1 MKHKKKLM
9 IIILLVFMISCD
21 SMIIEDKKEF
31 EAYDDELIEQIQ
43 NASNKIEIEYNDL
56 PINAISTIENSYST
70 DTFLS
75 ELHASQLGYELTYN
89 DIDTEQSTL
98 KKIYF
103 NLEGRKLISR
113 RDKEKRDWKCFDL
126 VFLL

>member
-43 NASNKIEIEYNDL
+43 NASNKIEIEYL
-56 PINAISTIENSYST
+56 
-70 DTFLS
+70 F
-75 ELHASQLGYELTYN
+75 YN
-89 DIDTEQSTL
+89 
-98 KKIYF
+98 YF
-103 NLEGRKLISR
+103 QLISII
-113 RDKEKRDWKCFDL
+113 FNG
-126 VFLL
+126 